1 MEGLEEIAVIH
12 SVDDY
17 PAGLFIKE
25 SLKLEGF
32 SYFTYAYN
40 ERNDQIND
48 ILKNSDNRFD
58 LILYVND
65 QNGKFRGKFGHLS
78 RYNINVEISNEQI
91 WTAPGEL
98 DSKNLEEI
106 WGKVI
111 EELSVRQQDADDL
124 REIMG
129 KIGEV
134 YCKYDLFRKLLNN
147 TESWFEQVKEENSET
162 IYRKQLEK
170 QCGIWSKALEELEQ
184 YSEEIIGDRILLGQ
198 EHLDYAILYCKR
210 KINEICNL
218 LGEKFEYDSWK
229 LILECNRMHTKY
241 RTDFYMAENIIA
253 KNAKM
258 SMEYKGMAFSAMK
271 DCIRKCRV
279 PACNSFHFYRLGKIY
294 EKAEKVIQAELAYEE
309 AYRINPL
316 NFRALYKNA
325 VNSKKR
331 KYYDNARKEF
341 ERTLELLQV
350 LTEDIE
356 LFSETVKKLPALELE
371 YICKCYVL
379 LAYLEEKEEHIDYS
393 FYNSCAKVINL
404 IVEIV
409 GKNENTFLKNMY
421 GDQPEYIKYL
431 EQRLSLNAIKEK
443 VSIQ

>member
-17 PAGLFIKE
+17 PVGLFIKE

-65 QNGKFRGKFGHLS
+65 QNGKFREKFGHLS

-91 WTAPGEL
+91 WTLPGKL
-98 DSKNLEEI
+98 DSKSIEKV

-111 EELSVRQQDADDL
+111 EELFVRQQDADDL
-124 REIMG
+124 RKIMR

-147 TESWFEQVKEENSET
+147 TESWFEQVKEEKSET

-170 QCGIWSKALEELEQ
+170 QCEIWSKALEELEQ
-184 YSEEIIGDRILLGQ
+184 YSEEIIGDRTLLGQ

-210 KINEICNL
+210 KINDICNL
-218 LGEKFEYDSWK
+218 LGERFEYDSWE
-229 LILECNRMHTKY
+229 LIIECNKMHTKY
-241 RTDFYMAENIIA
+241 EADFYMAENIIA
-253 KNAKM
+253 QNAKM
-258 SMEYKGMAFSAMK
+258 SLEYKGMAFSAMK
-271 DCIRKCRV
+271 DCIRQCRV

-294 EKAEKVIQAELAYEE
+294 EKAEKVIQAEFAYEN

-325 VNSKKR
+325 VNSRER
-331 KYYDNARKEF
+331 KYYDIARKEF
-341 ERTLELLQV
+341 ERILELLQV

-356 LFSETVKKLPALELE
+356 RFLETVTKLPALELE

-379 LAYLEEKEEHIDYS
+379 LADLEEREEHIDYRY
-393 FYNSCAKVINL
+393 YNSCAKVINL
-404 IVEIV
+404 IVEMV
-409 GKNENTFLKNMY
+409 RDDKNIFLKKMY
-421 GDQPEYIKYL
+421 GDQPEYKKYL

-443 VSIQ
+443 VNI